1 MSAVWTESEAEED
14 DERVPLSAII
24 ASPDF
29 QVRDRLDAG
38 TVRAYEAVMRG
49 GGEFPPVLVARI
61 EGTEGLFLLDG
72 FHRVS
77 AARRAD
83 LGSIPATILRLT
95 AQEARWRAA
104 EANLRNGLRLRSRRE
119 RRAVF
124 DAYMAAKKYRKGKH
138 GFKSLREIAADL
150 GGLVTFTTIR
160 NWLMADHPKL
170 WASRYAG
177 EDKGP
182 AKADPRSFLE
192 ASAIK
197 TAREAV
203 GAIQAAQ
210 QAILD
215 EKAREALAGKLRSL
229 LREVTGEPPEEDDGD
244 F

>member
-1 MSAVWTESEAEED
+1 MTAVRTDSEAHED
-14 DERVPLSAII
+14 LARVPLDAII

-29 QVRDRLDAG
+29 QVRDRLDTG

-49 GGEFPPVLVARI
+49 GGEFPPVLLAQI
-61 EGTEGLFLLDG
+61 DGAAGLFLLDG

-83 LGSIPATILRLT
+83 LGTIPAITLALT

-124 DAYMAAKKYRKGKH
+124 DAYMAAKRYRKGKH

-150 GGLVTFTTIR
+150 GGLVNFTTIR
-160 NWLMADHPKL
+160 NWLIADHPKL

-177 EDKGP
+177 EGKTAANFDAP
-182 AKADPRSFLE
+182 SFLE
-192 ASAIK
+192 AGAIK
-197 TAREAV
+197 AAREAL
-203 GAIQAAQ
+203 GTIRAAHQAIQ
-210 QAILD
+210 D
-215 EKAREALAGKLRSL
+215 EKAREALAGDLERL
-229 LREVTGEPPEEDDGD
+229 LREVDGSAPGDDADD